1 MSDKIVFKTCNV
13 LKALEDTREIVAIA
27 SSQESDQDHDIIYL
41 DKTENG
47 EGMNLKEFKKN
58 PVILWAHDAFSPP
71 IAKATQIKKQDGKL
85 KLKIQFPDPEVS
97 SFSDTVYKLV
107 KSGFLNSLSVGFR
120 PNWEKA
126 KFNEK
131 RKGYDFYEGTLF
143 ETSIVPIGANSNA
156 TIISRS
162 LDAAVTKG
170 IIDDL
175 ERKDFLLNIKTK
187 MEDSKD
193 GQKEIERKE
202 AKTEG
207 KLTSEEVITEKSVE
221 QITIKELHDMV
232 LKLQT
237 EFSIISKKLE
247 LKENPIVEERVHPVD
262 KIINDFLVS
271 SEKSVDTAKSLDDLV
286 DNILKK

>member
-13 LKALEDTREIVAIA
+13 LKALGDTREIVAIA
-27 SSQESDQDHDIIYL
+27 SSQESDQDNDIIYL
-41 DKTENG
+41 DKSDKG

-58 PVILWAHDAFSPP
+58 PVILWAHDAYSPP

-85 KLKIQFPDPEVS
+85 KMKIQFPEPEVS

-107 KSGFLNSLSVGFR
+107 KGGFINSLSVGFR

-143 ETSIVPIGANSNA
+143 ETSIVPVGANSNA
-156 TIISRS
+156 TIIQRS

-170 IIDDL
+170 IVDDI
-175 ERKDFLLNIKTK
+175 ERKDFLLTIKN
-187 MEDSKD
+187 MEDKTD
-193 GQKEIERKE
+193 GQEKTEGKE

-207 KLTSEEVITEKSVE
+207 QPTGKEIIAE

-232 LKLQT
+232 VKLQDS
-237 EFSIISKKLE
+237 FSIISKKLE
-247 LKENPIVEERVHPVD
+247 MKENIHPVD

-271 SEKSVDTAKSLDDLV
+271 SGKPVDTAKSLDDLV